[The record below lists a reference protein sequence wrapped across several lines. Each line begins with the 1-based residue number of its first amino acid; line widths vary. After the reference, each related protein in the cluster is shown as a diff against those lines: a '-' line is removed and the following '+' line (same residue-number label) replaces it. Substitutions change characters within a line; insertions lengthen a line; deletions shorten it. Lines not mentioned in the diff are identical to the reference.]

1 MFGLFNKSSVGIKVV
16 DKVWLSKQAK
26 WNACAQM
33 VKVDPSVILI
43 AWFEETFHE
52 IESHPGLAQ
61 NVIKAEN
68 ASYDKTQGRRV
79 IFAEHYPLASAEQD
93 LFSKLQLK
101 DVPVLNSLDE
111 PIFMLFG
118 GENTI
123 EVMKKLGVGDD
134 EIIGHSMITKSI
146 RRAQEKI
153 EVKSGTNYSAK
164 SSQEWL
170 SLNLKK

>member
-1 MFGLFNKSSVGIKVV
+1 MFGLFKKTSLGVKVV
-16 DKVWLSKQAK
+16 DKVWLSNQAK
-26 WNACAQM
+26 WNACVQM
-33 VKVDPSVILI
+33 IKLDPSVLLV
-43 AWFEETFHE
+43 AWFEDTFRE
-52 IESHPGLAQ
+52 IESNPGLVK

-68 ASYDKTQGRRV
+68 ISYDKTVGRMV
-79 IFAEHYPLASAEQD
+79 VFVEHFPLASAEQD
-93 LFSKLQLK
+93 VFARLQLK
-101 DVPVLNSLDE
+101 EVPVLNSLDE

-123 EVMKKLGVGDD
+123 EIMKKLGVGED

-153 EVKSGTNYSAK
+153 EEKSGTNYPAK

-170 SLNLKK
+170 DLNLKK